1 MLELLNEIAPHVARV
16 AICPTQMLTRPVG
29 SLRRWLRLRGLRVE
43 VVTAPMRGSNEIE
56 AAMAQWGS
64 EPNFGLIVVPDPA
77 MKQDREMAEDV
88 RFGSCV
94 TSIAGPNGVSAL
106 ACSGTDQLAARTQ
119 PNHRAPSALV
129 GRAVSS
135 CPPMCP

>member
-1 MLELLNEIAPHVARV
+1 SAIAICALCSSRQPGSYWSGSGQSIGTAMGSEPSLGAKMLELLNEIAPHVELV

-43 VVTAPMRGSNEIE
+43 VVTAPIRGSNEIE

-88 RFGSCV
+88 RFGS
-94 TSIAGPNGVSAL
+94 
-106 ACSGTDQLAARTQ
+106 
-119 PNHRAPSALV
+119 
-129 GRAVSS
+129 
-135 CPPMCP
+135 